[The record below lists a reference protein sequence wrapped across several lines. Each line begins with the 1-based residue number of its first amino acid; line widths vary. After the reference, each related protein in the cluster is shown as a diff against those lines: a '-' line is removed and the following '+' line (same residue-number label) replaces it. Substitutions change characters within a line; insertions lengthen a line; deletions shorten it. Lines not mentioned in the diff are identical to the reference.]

1 VGIRVTTVVEEV
13 SARLPLPAE
22 AGDLE
27 LRAGTPVFLVARTMF
42 TGDGPV
48 VVSDLVVAADQYVLS
63 YRFPID

>member
-1 VGIRVTTVVEEV
+1 MEEV

-22 AGDLE
+22 ARDLE

-63 YRFPID
+63 YHFPID